1 MTPLVA
7 SLNRPCGAVFAPSMY
22 SDRFTRF
29 ASATFVSPSP
39 KEIDRYPG
47 EQYAD
52 SNQAV
57 SRIFVDRAGGDQPL
71 RRDEQNDDHRAYFER
86 VAHSFGVLI
95 REPSTF
101 AQPK

>member
-7 SLNRPCGAVFAPSMY
+7 RLNRPCEAVFAHSMY

-29 ASATFVSPSP
+29 ASVTLVSPSP

-57 SRIFVDRAGGDQPL
+57 PWIFVDRAGGDQPF
-71 RRDEQNDDHRAYFER
+71 RRDEQNDVHRAYFER

-95 REPSTF
+95 REPPTF
-101 AQPK
+101 AKPK